1 MVVVVPVPGSLLWIM
16 LVAGVALAIV
26 GGLMHRFTGKRGA
39 NKLMWFGIAFAGLCG
54 IGFLLGAIT
63 GG

>member
-1 MVVVVPVPGSLLWIM
+1 MVVVVPVPGSLLLIM
-16 LVAGVALAIV
+16 LIAGVALAIA
-26 GGLMHRFTGKRGA
+26 GGLIHRFTGKRRA
-39 NKLMWFGIAFAGLCG
+39 NNLMWFGIAFAGLCG